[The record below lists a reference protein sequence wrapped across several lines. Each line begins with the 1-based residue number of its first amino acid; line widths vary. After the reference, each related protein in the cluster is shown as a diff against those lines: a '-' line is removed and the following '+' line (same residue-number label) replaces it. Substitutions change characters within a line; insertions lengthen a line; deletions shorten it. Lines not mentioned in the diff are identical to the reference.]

1 MGQRDDRYTLEGMIE
16 MEEGYFTIEASEQ
29 ADKMQNAG
37 RGSKTKSNVMI
48 MVESTI
54 LEDLNTGKAERHCRY
69 FKGKVL
75 ENHKVQGTEDTFKNG
90 IHDEHTS

>member
-1 MGQRDDRYTLEGMIE
+1 
-16 MEEGYFTIEASEQ
+16 
-29 ADKMQNAG
+29 
-37 RGSKTKSNVMI
+37 MI